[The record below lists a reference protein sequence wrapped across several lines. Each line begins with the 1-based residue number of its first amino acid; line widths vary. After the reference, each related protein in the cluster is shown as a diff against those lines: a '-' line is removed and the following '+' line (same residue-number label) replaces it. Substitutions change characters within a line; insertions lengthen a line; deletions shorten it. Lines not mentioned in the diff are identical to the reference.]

1 MLKLKKESPDNFE
14 KEMIY
19 IIFIILLVFAEL
31 LYFRI
36 ADHFNIID
44 KPNERSSHT
53 SVTLR
58 GGGILLWVG
67 VLFYFLM
74 SGWHYPWFFAGLTLV
89 AAISFAD
96 DVKLQSPI
104 VRLVLQ
110 FIGLLLMSIQWQ
122 LFDFSWI
129 IVVLVIVVSVGV
141 LNAFNFM
148 DGINGITGGY
158 SLAVLASLWYVN
170 NYVTAFVDNNLIYLV
185 FLALL
190 VFNFFNFR
198 IKAKCFAGDVGAVSI
213 AFILIFILGMLII
226 KTGDLS
232 YIAFLLVYGVDSV
245 LTIVHRILLKE
256 NITEPHRM
264 HLYQLLSNE
273 LKVPQL
279 LVSTIYAVLQLLI
292 SFGFI
297 MFYSVSLWYLVIVA
311 VLLTVVYLIIKRKYF
326 HLHRS

>member
-1 MLKLKKESPDNFE
+1 
-14 KEMIY
+14 MIY

-58 GGGILLWVG
+58 GGGVLFWVG

>member
-1 MLKLKKESPDNFE
+1 
-14 KEMIY
+14 MIY
-19 IIFIILLVFAEL
+19 ILIIILLLFAAEL

-58 GGGILLWVG
+58 GGGILFWVG

-104 VRLVLQ
+104 LRLVLQ

>member
-58 GGGILLWVG
+58 GGGILFWVG

-311 VLLTVVYLIIKRKYF
+311 VLLTVVYLIIKRRYF

>member
-1 MLKLKKESPDNFE
+1 
-14 KEMIY
+14 MIY

-58 GGGILLWVG
+58 GGGILFWVG

-104 VRLVLQ
+104 IRLVLQ

-311 VLLTVVYLIIKRKYF
+311 VLLTVVYLIIKRRYF

>member
-1 MLKLKKESPDNFE
+1 
-14 KEMIY
+14 MIY
-19 IIFIILLVFAEL
+19 ILIILLLFAAEL

-58 GGGILLWVG
+58 GGGVLFWVG

>member
-1 MLKLKKESPDNFE
+1 
-14 KEMIY
+14 MIY
-19 IIFIILLVFAEL
+19 LLLFVLLFALQL

-36 ADHFNIID
+36 ANKLNIID

-58 GGGILLWVG
+58 GGGILFWVG

>member
-1 MLKLKKESPDNFE
+1 
-14 KEMIY
+14 MIY
-19 IIFIILLVFAEL
+19 LLLFTLLFALQL
-31 LYFRI
+31 LYFRM
-36 ADHFNIID
+36 ADKFNIID
-44 KPNERSSHT
+44 KPNERSSH
-53 SVTLR
+53 SRVTLR
-58 GGGILLWVG
+58 GGGIVFWIS
-67 VLFYFLM
+67 VLMYFVI
-74 SGWHYPWFFAGLTLV
+74 SGFANPWFFAGLTLV

-104 VRLVLQ
+104 LRLVLQ

>member
-1 MLKLKKESPDNFE
+1 
-14 KEMIY
+14 MIY
-19 IIFIILLVFAEL
+19 LLLFVLLFALQL

-36 ADHFNIID
+36 ANKLNIID
-44 KPNERSSHT
+44 KPNERSSH
-53 SVTLR
+53 SRVTLR
-58 GGGILLWVG
+58 GGGIVFWIS
-67 VLFYFLM
+67 VLIYFVM
-74 SGWHYPWFFAGLTLV
+74 SGFANPWFFAGLTLISV
-89 AAISFAD
+89 ISFAD
-96 DVKLQSPI
+96 DITPQSPKL
-104 VRLVLQ
+104 RLVVQ
-110 FIGLLLMSIQWQ
+110 FVALMLMCVQWQ
-122 LFDFSWI
+122 LFDYSWFF
-129 IVVLVIVVSVGV
+129 VVLALIVGV
-141 LNAFNFM
+141 GVMNAFNFM

>member
-1 MLKLKKESPDNFE
+1 
-14 KEMIY
+14 MIY

-58 GGGILLWVG
+58 GGGILFWVG

-273 LKVPQL
+273 LKVQQL

>member
-1 MLKLKKESPDNFE
+1 
-14 KEMIY
+14 MIY
-19 IIFIILLVFAEL
+19 LIVTVFLFAFEII
-31 LYFRI
+31 YFRI
-36 ADHFNIID
+36 ADKYNIID
-44 KPNERSSHT
+44 NPNERSSHT

-58 GGGILLWVG
+58 GGGILFWVG

>member
-1 MLKLKKESPDNFE
+1 
-14 KEMIY
+14 MIY

-44 KPNERSSHT
+44 NPNERSSHT

-58 GGGILLWVG
+58 GGGVLFWVG

-74 SGWHYPWFFAGLTLV
+74 SGWQYPWFFAGLTLV

-104 VRLVLQ
+104 VRLILQ
-110 FIGLLLMSIQWQ
+110 FIGLLLMCVQWQ

-129 IVVLVIVVSVGV
+129 IVALVIVVSVGV